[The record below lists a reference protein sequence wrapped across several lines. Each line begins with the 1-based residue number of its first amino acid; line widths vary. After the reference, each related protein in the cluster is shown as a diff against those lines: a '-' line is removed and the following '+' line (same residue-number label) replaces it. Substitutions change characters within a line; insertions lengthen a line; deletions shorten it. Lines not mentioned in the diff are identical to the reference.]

1 MQTDKEGL
9 YEQND
14 IKYMVAEAKIKPGIR
29 NNLWSFITNTYY
41 R

>member
-14 IKYMVAEAKIKPGIR
+14 IKYMVAKAKIKPGLR
-29 NNLWSFITNTYY
+29 NNLRCFIIDG